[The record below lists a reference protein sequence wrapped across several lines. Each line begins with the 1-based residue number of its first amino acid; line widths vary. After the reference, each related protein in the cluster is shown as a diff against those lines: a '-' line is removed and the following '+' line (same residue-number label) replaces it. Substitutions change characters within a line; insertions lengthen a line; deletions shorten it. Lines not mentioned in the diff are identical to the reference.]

1 LAIAEMATEL
11 ADLLMAGIKLDQEGH
26 RQLRPSGESGGFTAS
41 LAHDHGERR
50 ERYPGPAISS

>member
-11 ADLLMAGIKLDQEGH
+11 ADPLMAGIKLDQEGH

-41 LAHDHGERR
+41 LAHYCERR